1 MARSRRGNRLTAYLD
16 TNVLIRHLTGD
27 PPEMARRAT
36 RLLGSE
42 NRLILTDL
50 VTAECVYVL
59 KSFYK
64 VEEARIAELMRAAF
78 ALQAIDVP
86 GLNVLLRSLELF
98 VEHRLGF
105 ADAYL
110 VASAELTGIGEVA
123 SFDEGIDRIKT
134 VNRVMS

>member
-1 MARSRRGNRLTAYLD
+1 
-16 TNVLIRHLTGD
+16 
-27 PPEMARRAT
+27 MARRAS

-42 NRLILTDL
+42 DRLILTDL

-64 VEEARIAELMRAAF
+64 VEEARIAVLMRAAF
-78 ALQAIDVP
+78 ALKAIEVP

-98 VEHRLGF
+98 EEYRLGF

-110 VASAELTGIGEVA
+110 VASAEFNRVGEVA
-123 SFDEGIDRIKT
+123 SFDEGIDRVKT
-134 VNRVMS
+134 IRRITS